1 MNSKRVRVRFAP
13 SPTGPLHMG
22 GVRTALFNYLFAK
35 KNNGDFILRIE
46 DTDQARYVPGTEDYI
61 IDSLKWCNINI
72 DEGITKGGEYG
83 PYHQSERKE
92 LYRKYAALLIE
103 SGHAYY
109 AFDTTDEL
117 DKLRKEY
124 ESKKEKFTYCAQN
137 RRSFKNSLSFSKDE
151 TQRRIDA
158 GEEYVIRIKIPE
170 NEELKFYDIIRKD
183 VIVNTSTL
191 DDKIL
196 FKSDGMPTYHLA
208 NVVDDHLMKISHVI
222 RGEEWLPSLPLHVLL
237 YRSLGWEADMPE
249 FAHLPLLLKPDG
261 KGKLSKRDGDK
272 LGFPVFPI
280 EWKSP
285 SGEIYPGYRESG
297 YFPEAFVN
305 MIAFLGWN
313 PGTEREIFSLDELI
327 NEFALEKVGK
337 SGAKFDPDKAK
348 WFNHYYLQKKNN
360 KEIASLFQ
368 PVLKDKGVE
377 VSDEYV
383 KKICGLLKER
393 VNFVSELWEQAQY
406 FFLAPSS
413 YDEKIIQ
420 KKWKDE
426 TPVVLSE
433 LREKLSTIEEFKADN
448 IEKDFKDFLE
458 ENNLRMGDVMNV
470 LRLVLVGSN
479 VGPGLF
485 LIAELLG
492 KDEVFSRIE
501 TGIKNIKPH
510 K

>member
-22 GVRTALFNYLFAK
+22 GVRTALFNCLFAK
-35 KNNGDFILRIE
+35 KNKGDFILRIE

-61 IDSLKWCNINI
+61 IESLNWCNIKI
-72 DEGITKGGEYG
+72 DEGVTKGGEYG
-83 PYHQSERKE
+83 PYHQSKRKE
-92 LYRKYAALLIE
+92 IYRKYADLLIE

-117 DKLRKEY
+117 DQLRKEY

-137 RRSFKNSLSFSKDE
+137 RKSLKNSLSFSKEE
-151 TQRRIDA
+151 TQRRIES
-158 GEEYVIRIKIPE
+158 GEEYVIRFKIPE
-170 NEELKFYDIIRKD
+170 NEDLKFYDLIRKD
-183 VIVNTSTL
+183 IIVNTSTL

-208 NVVDDHLMKISHVI
+208 NVVDDRLMKISHVI

-237 YRSLGWEADMPE
+237 YRSLGWGNEMPE

-261 KGKLSKRDGDK
+261 KGKLSKRDGDR

-280 EWKSP
+280 EWKSS
-285 SGEIYPGYRESG
+285 SGEVYPGYRESG

-313 PGTEREIFSLDELI
+313 PGTEKEIFSMDELV
-327 NEFALEKVGK
+327 EGFSLERVIK
-337 SGAKFDPDKAK
+337 SGAKFDPEKAK
-348 WFNHYYLQKKNN
+348 WFNHYYLQKKDD
-360 KEIASLFQ
+360 KELATLLQ
-368 PVLKDKGVE
+368 PILKVKGIE
-377 VSDEYV
+377 ASDEFV
-383 KKICGLLKER
+383 EKLCDILKER
-393 VNFVSELWEQAQY
+393 VNFVSELWEQSHY
-406 FFLAPSS
+406 FFIAPTV

-420 KKWKDE
+420 KKWKAD
-426 TPVVLSE
+426 TPVILSE
-433 LREKLSTIEEFKADN
+433 LKEKFITIEEFKTDN
-448 IEKDFKDFLE
+448 IEKVFKDFLE
-458 ENNLRMGDVMNV
+458 EKNLRMGDVMNV

-485 LIAELLG
+485 IIAELLG
-492 KDEVFSRIE
+492 KEEVVKRIDN
-501 TGIKNIKPH
+501 GIKEIKT
-510 K
+510 

>member
-1 MNSKRVRVRFAP
+1 MNTKRVRVRFAP

-46 DTDQARYVPGTEDYI
+46 DTDRARYVPGTEEYI
-61 IDSLKWCNINI
+61 IESLLWCNINI
-72 DEGITKGGEYG
+72 DEGVTKGGEYG
-83 PYHQSERKE
+83 PYHQSKRKDI
-92 LYRKYAALLIE
+92 YQKYADLLIE
-103 SGHAYY
+103 SGNAYY

-137 RRSFKNSLSFSKDE
+137 RSLLKNSLSFSKDE

-158 GEEYVIRIKIPE
+158 GEEYVIRFKIPE
-170 NEELKFYDIIRKD
+170 NEELKFYDIIRKE

-208 NVVDDHLMKISHVI
+208 NVVDDYLMKISHVI

-237 YRSLGWEADMPE
+237 YRSLGWGNEMPE

-261 KGKLSKRDGDK
+261 KGKLSKRDGDR

-327 NEFALEKVGK
+327 NEFSLEKVGK

-348 WFNHYYLQKKNN
+348 WFNHYYLQKKDDI
-360 KEIASLFQ
+360 ELASLFQ
-368 PVLKDKGVE
+368 PILKGKGVE

-383 KKICGLLKER
+383 EKLCGLLKER
-393 VNFVSELWEQAQY
+393 VNFVSELWDQSHY
-406 FFLAPSS
+406 FFIAPTV

-420 KKWKDE
+420 KKWKDD
-426 TPVVLSE
+426 TPIILSE
-433 LREKLSTIEEFKADN
+433 LKEKLSTIEEFKAED
-448 IEKDFKDFLE
+448 IEKVFKDFLE
-458 ENNLRMGDVMNV
+458 EKNLRMGDVMNV

-492 KDEVFSRIE
+492 KDEVAKRIDN
-501 TGIKNIKPH
+501 GIKEIKT
-510 K
+510 